1 MARIRIGIALLF
13 MLMVV
18 NIKAQSEY
26 KMAGP
31 YEVIARDGEYRNT
44 KAGSERDMQ
53 AALNFAREGKN
64 EDALRIINAYATTLQ
79 RLEGHDAPL
88 CAIQCFD
95 LVRAMTL
102 LKSDE
107 TKDWSAMIRRALV
120 PMMNKF
126 EADSPYANGNWGA
139 IVNRLRMACAI
150 FLQDSVMY
158 KTSVNYYL
166 HAYDNGSLP
175 RYIGETGQ
183 CQETGR

>member
-13 MLMVV
+13 MLMAV
-18 NIKAQSEY
+18 NVKAQSGY

-102 LKSDE
+102 LKSH
-107 TKDWSAMIRRALV
+107 KLPPFSSIVIR
-120 PMMNKF
+120 
-126 EADSPYANGNWGA
+126 
-139 IVNRLRMACAI
+139 
-150 FLQDSVMY
+150 
-158 KTSVNYYL
+158 
-166 HAYDNGSLP
+166 
-175 RYIGETGQ
+175 
-183 CQETGR
+183 